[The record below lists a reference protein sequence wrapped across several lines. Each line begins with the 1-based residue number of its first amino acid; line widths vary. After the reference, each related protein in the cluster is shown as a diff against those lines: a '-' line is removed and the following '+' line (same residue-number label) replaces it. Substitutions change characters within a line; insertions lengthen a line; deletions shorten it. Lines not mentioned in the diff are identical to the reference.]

1 MKTKTEKE
9 LEREIDRLTG
19 GYVPSTAKK
28 MRKKIFEALEK
39 IRQETKKEFNKKVE
53 ELKKKKFCYKDHD
66 CRIFECEYAIK
77 VDDLDKIFSNHS
89 PQNKNTQHHSFA
101 E

>member
-1 MKTKTEKE
+1 MKTQTEKE

-39 IRQETKKEFNKKVE
+39 VRQEG
-53 ELKKKKFCYKDHD
+53 
-66 CRIFECEYAIK
+66 RILEMVGRKGKC
-77 VDDLDKIFSNHS
+77 
-89 PQNKNTQHHSFA
+89 TC
-101 E
+101 